1 MPGVRPALL
10 HAGPAAPPL
19 PGLHHELR
27 GDGVVVVEGGAVPRL
42 GVGLDGRM
50 VGVAGKH
57 EHAVAGE
64 CLTSQYITWSEVT
77 RSL

>member
-1 MPGVRPALL
+1 MRPALL
-10 HAGPAAPPL
+10 TGPAVPPL
-19 PGLHHELR
+19 PRHHQLR
-27 GDGVVVVEGGAVPRL
+27 GHRVVVVEGGAVPSL

-50 VGVAGKH
+50 VGVTGEH

-64 CLTSQYITWSEVT
+64 CLTSQYITRSEVT

>member
-1 MPGVRPALL
+1 MRAALL
-10 HAGPAAPPL
+10 HAGPAPPPL
-19 PGLHHELR
+19 SGSLHHHQLR
-27 GDGVVVVEGGAVPRL
+27 GHGVVVVEGGAVPRL

-50 VGVAGKH
+50 VGVAGEH

-64 CLTSQYITWSEVT
+64 CLTSQYITRSEVT